1 MSEIRFYHVTAGP
14 LVDALARLSGKALS
28 QGRRVVVRLPDESS
42 AEEIT
47 RALWSFS
54 ADSFLPHGNA
64 ADGEAARQPVWIT
77 HRDENP
83 NGADVLIAMQGAEF
97 SENPGAFALSCA
109 LFDGRD
115 EADLSAARARWKAC
129 RSQSEAPDAPGAPT
143 LTYWQQAPTGEWE
156 KKA

>member
-1 MSEIRFYHVTAGP
+1 MGETRFYHLSAGNI
-14 LVDALARLSGKALS
+14 VEALARLCGKALS
-28 QGRRVVVRLPDESS
+28 QGRRVVIRLPDEAA
-42 AEEIT
+42 AEKIT
-47 RALWSFS
+47 QSLWNFS

-64 ADGEAARQPVWIT
+64 ADGEADRQPVWIT

-97 SENPGAFALSCA
+97 SESPDAFALICA

-115 EADLSAARARWKAC
+115 DADLSAARARWKAC
-129 RSQSEAPDAPGAPT
+129 RNQSEAPDAPGAPT